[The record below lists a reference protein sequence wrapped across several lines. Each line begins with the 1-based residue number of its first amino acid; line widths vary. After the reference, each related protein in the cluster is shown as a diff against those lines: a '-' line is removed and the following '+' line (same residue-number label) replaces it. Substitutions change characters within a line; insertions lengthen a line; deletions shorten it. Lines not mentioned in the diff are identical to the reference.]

1 MHTLEDLQAVIQKK
15 IDGFCRKNG
24 EESILQPVNY
34 ILHLGGKR
42 IRPLLTLLAADA
54 FSDDIDDA
62 VYPAIAM
69 EIFHNFTLMHDDIMD
84 NAPIRRGKPTVHERW
99 NRDVAILSGDAM
111 LIQAYQL
118 IIKTRPE
125 CLSRVLE
132 TFNTTALEV
141 CKGQQLDMEF
151 QNRNDVTIEE
161 YIEMIRLKTSVLLG
175 GSMRVGAIISGAS
188 EQDQTLIYQFAIDL
202 GISFQLW
209 DDYLDTFGDSNKIGK
224 QVGGDIL
231 ANKKT
236 YLMIK
241 AMELASAEQRLFIT
255 TLLSSDES
263 AEKKVSAVTLLYK
276 EYELDSLLR
285 STANSYYEQA
295 LKNLYALSIP
305 DTRRHKIHALAKA
318 LHGREL

>member
-1 MHTLEDLQAVIQKK
+1 MHSLEELQTLIHQKV
-15 IDGFCRKNG
+15 DGFCRKNG
-24 EESILQPVNY
+24 DESILQPINY
-34 ILHLGGKR
+34 ILQLGGKR
-42 IRPLLTLLAADA
+42 VRPLLTLLAAEA
-54 FSDDIDDA
+54 FNDDIDDA

-118 IIKTRPE
+118 IIKTRQE
-125 CLSRVLE
+125 CLARVLQ

-175 GSMRVGAIISGAS
+175 GSMKIGAIIGGAT
-188 EQDQTLIYQFAIDL
+188 EEDQALIYNFAIDL

-209 DDYLDTFGDSNKIGK
+209 DDYLDTFGDAAKIGK

-236 YLMIK
+236 FLMIK
-241 AMELASAEQRLFIT
+241 ALELASQEQRAT
-255 TLLSSDES
+255 TKALLAGNDLPEI
-263 AEKKVSAVTLLYK
+263 KVATVTRLYK
-276 EYELDSLLR
+276 ELELDHLLKG
-285 STANSYYEQA
+285 TVESYYHSA
-295 LKNLYALSIP
+295 LENLNQLGINDS
-305 DTRRHKIHALAKA
+305 RKHKMRSLAEA
-318 LHGREL
+318 LHGREF

>member
-1 MHTLEDLQAVIQKK
+1 MYSLEDLQALVLKK
-15 IDGFCRKNG
+15 VEGFCRKNG
-24 EESILQPVNY
+24 EESILEPVNY
-34 ILHLGGKR
+34 ILQLGGKR
-42 IRPLLTLLAADA
+42 VRPLLTLLAADA

-84 NAPIRRGKPTVHERW
+84 NAPLRRGKPTVHERW

-125 CLSRVLE
+125 CLAQVLE

-151 QNRNDVTIEE
+151 QTRNDVTIEE

-175 GSMRVGAIISGAS
+175 GSMKIGAIISNAS
-188 EQDQTLIYQFAIDL
+188 EEDQTYIYNFAIEL
-202 GISFQLW
+202 GLSFQLW
-209 DDYLDTFGDSNKIGK
+209 DDYLDTFGDSTKVGK

-236 YLMIK
+236 FLMIK
-241 AMELASAEQRLFIT
+241 AMELADDAQRSATAE
-255 TLLSSDES
+255 LLSSNESSELKVNRVTQLFKDFHLDQLLKSTVENYYKRALENLDALGIDES
-263 AEKKVSAVTLLYK
+263 RKV
-276 EYELDSLLR
+276 
-285 STANSYYEQA
+285 
-295 LKNLYALSIP
+295 
-305 DTRRHKIHALAKA
+305 KIRALAEA
-318 LHGREL
+318 LHGREF